1 MKILA
6 ALIAIFF
13 AGSAW
18 AQERSDVIGECISN
32 FASGDMEKY
41 EAAVA
46 QVRSWGELKDQN
58 LQRAAKSCLQLRDSG
73 SNDNS
78 EEPLT
83 TTQAAPSESPSPQA
97 IPERISEMLAVLEE
111 GPTGVANVVAMI
123 NAGDAFPSVDEA
135 IAVKIEEAVLAYVKP
150 IPASNA
156 EANRDAYR
164 ALSLIRQS
172 NAHYLAKF
180 QAYTDAVEAS
190 LRAAQSR
197 QRAIVK
203 KLRKQT
209 AEFDGSSWYRHPNS
223 PRYQDLRPYLTL
235 YILESGTGKR
245 SLEFFINYTGDGWL
259 FIDSAQ
265 LNIDGEF
272 ISLPRSSWSRDNDS
286 DIWEWTGYNATPQL
300 IEIAERIANS
310 KRAVIRFNGQKFYD
324 DYVIPRKDKTVI
336 QEVLMAWEIM
346 KE

>member
-1 MKILA
+1 MRILA
-6 ALIAIFF
+6 ALIAVFF
-13 AGSAW
+13 ASSAW
-18 AQERSDVIGECISN
+18 AQDRSNVIGDCISS
-32 FASGDMEKY
+32 FASGDMEQY
-41 EAAVA
+41 EVAVA

-73 SNDNS
+73 SNENTD
-78 EEPLT
+78 EPLS
-83 TTQAAPSESPSPQA
+83 TTQADPGESPSPQA
-97 IPERISEMLAVLEE
+97 ISERISEMLAVLEE
-111 GPTGVANVVAMI
+111 GQVGVTRVVEMI
-123 NAGDAFPSVDEA
+123 NRVDAFPVVDEA
-135 IAVKIEEAVLAYVKP
+135 IAARIEEAVLAYVKP

-180 QAYTDAVEAS
+180 RSYSDAVEAS

-203 KLRKQT
+203 KLRKHT

-223 PRYQDLRPYLTL
+223 PRYQDSRPYLTL
-235 YILESGTGKR
+235 YILETGTGKR
-245 SLEFFINYTGDGWL
+245 SLEFFINYTGDSWL
-259 FIDSAQ
+259 FVNSAK

-300 IEIAERIANS
+300 IEIAKRIANS
-310 KRAVIRFNGQKFYD
+310 KRAVIRFNGQDFYD

-336 QEVLMAWEIM
+336 QEVLMAWEVM
-346 KE
+346 RE